1 MHWADV
7 LTEKLLKEK
16 KRHVLATGITPSG
29 PIHIGNMREILTTDA
44 IYRCLIEKGGDAK
57 FIYIADDFDPL
68 RKVYPYLAKT
78 YEQYVGK
85 PISDIPCPCG
95 KHKSYADHYLFVFLN
110 SLKEI
115 GVNPHVYRASEM
127 YKNGEYTEAIQI
139 ALENTDKIRM
149 IIETIS
155 KRKLPK
161 NWLPFNI
168 LCEKCGR
175 ISAAKPILYEYPI
188 IEYICDCGYEG
199 EVDIRKGGVGKL
211 PWRVDWPAR
220 WKMLGVTFEPCGK
233 DLATVGGAR
242 DTGAKI
248 VEEIYNYP
256 HPALLVY
263 EFILLKGKG
272 AMHSSKGTALSSDE
286 MLKMTPPEV
295 LRFLIMKNQPNKHL
309 TFDTGL
315 GLVNLVDEYD
325 KYERIRFEEKHG
337 DFDSVYN
344 HIRFEEKHGE
354 YYFIDDQNV
363 VILEVS
369 PDGKTSRYVV
379 HEFANIIKVFELS
392 QPYNILKTIPFQ
404 LPYRHLVTLIQIGK
418 NWEGVKKILLRT
430 GQIPDDLNKED
441 ETHLKQRTEHVKYW
455 LDNFAPDMVKFE
467 VKKKLPKIALSKDR
481 KEFLLSLQEKILK
494 ISWSPEE
501 IHNAIY
507 ETSKEKDIQIKTA
520 FKTLYQIILAQEKGP
535 RAGYFLSNIDK
546 QFILKRLT
554 EAVK

>member
-7 LTEKLLKEK
+7 LAEKLFKEK
-16 KRHVLATGITPSG
+16 KKHVLATGITPSG

-44 IYRCLIEKGGDAK
+44 VYRCLVEKGGDAE

-68 RKVYPYLAKT
+68 RKVYPYLPET

-199 EVDIRKGGVGKL
+199 EVNIGEGGVGKL

-295 LRFLIMKNQPNKHL
+295 LRFLLMKNQPERHI
-309 TFDTGL
+309 TFDSDL
-315 GLVNLVDEYD
+315 GLLNLVDEYD
-325 KYERIRFEEKHG
+325 KEERVYFGKEEETKG
-337 DFDSVYN
+337 MKDL
-344 HIRFEEKHGE
+344 K
-354 YYFIDDQNV
+354 
-363 VILEVS
+363 
-369 PDGKTSRYVV
+369 KTY
-379 HEFANIIKVFELS
+379 ELS
-392 QPYNILKTIPFQ
+392 QPYQIPKEIPYQ

-418 NWEGVKKILLRT
+418 NWDGVKKILLRT
-430 GQIPDDLNKED
+430 GQIPNDLKKED
-441 ETHLKQRTEHVKYW
+441 EIHLKQRAEHVKYW
-455 LDNFAPDMVKFE
+455 RDNFAPDMVKFE
-467 VKKKLPKIALSKDR
+467 VKKKMPKTTLLKKQ
-481 KEFLLSLQEKILK
+481 KEFLLSLRDEISKIA
-494 ISWSPEE
+494 WEPEE
-501 IHNAIY
+501 IHKAIY
-507 ETSKEKDIQIKTA
+507 HIAKENDIPIKTA
-520 FKTLYQIILAQEKGP
+520 FKTLYQIILGQEKGP

-546 QFILKRLT
+546 QFILERVT